1 MRTTALVGSMVVLG
15 AGVSVAQTTVTGSLD
30 LSYRAVGT
38 STLSTGGSSDA
49 VNSFRG
55 FGKESQI
62 NLANKGKLNN
72 GLDYAAG
79 FSLEFDGADMQGSGT
94 QTATAQGVHGEG
106 VYLNIINGNT
116 TYHVGADWMQN
127 PDSHGLINPVGVG
140 YMTSFG
146 NGIGT
151 AGTAKQGIYPTVTNS
166 AYQAYGFGV
175 VQKTPFGN
183 LSLAYVPSPQDGVAG
198 HDIGN
203 NQSIANYE
211 GTAESAIELGFTGDL
226 GVKGLTVQ
234 AFYNERSAPDQAT
247 TGANNTGKVQGTA
260 LTAAYNFGQ
269 LTVAGD
275 YRVMEGG
282 AKTTTAA
289 GTAVIVTTAGSQ
301 SNGNPDEQIKGKAMS
316 LTYAATNNLSL
327 GVVYGKASS
336 NRADK
341 PSDEKIKIAAIGYN
355 LGPVALNAEYTDTAN
370 VGGVAGVDG
379 KELIVK
385 ASTKF

>member
-30 LSYRAVGT
+30 LSYRAVG
-38 STLSTGGSSDA
+38 SSTGAASDG
-49 VNSFRG
+49 VSSFRG

-79 FSLEFDGADMQGSGT
+79 FSLEFDGADMQGSVS
-94 QTATAQGVHGEG
+94 QTGTAQGVHGEG

-116 TYHVGADWMQN
+116 TYHVGADWIQN

-146 NGIGT
+146 NAIGT
-151 AGTAKQGIYPTVTNS
+151 AGTAKQGIYPTVSNS
-166 AYQAYGFGV
+166 PYQAYGFGV

-183 LSLAYVPSPQDGVAG
+183 LSLSYVPSPQDGVAG

-211 GTAESAIELGFTGDL
+211 GTAESAIELGFVGNL

-234 AFYNERSAPDQAT
+234 AFYNERSAPDQAA
-247 TGANNTGKVQGTA
+247 TGANNTGTVQGTA

-269 LTVAGD
+269 LTIAGD
-275 YRVMEGG
+275 YRVTEGG
-282 AKTTTAA
+282 AKTTTLA
-289 GTAVIVTTAGSQ
+289 GTSTSAA
-301 SNGNPDEQIKGKAMS
+301 GNPDEQIKGKAMS

-341 PSDEKIKIAAIGYN
+341 PLDEKIKIAAIGYN
-355 LGPVALNAEYTDTAN
+355 LGPVALNAEYTDTTN
-370 VGGVAGVDG
+370 VGGLVSSDA

>member
-1 MRTTALVGSMVVLG
+1 
-15 AGVSVAQTTVTGSLD
+15 
-30 LSYRAVGT
+30 
-38 STLSTGGSSDA
+38 
-49 VNSFRG
+49 
-55 FGKESQI
+55 
-62 NLANKGKLNN
+62 
-72 GLDYAAG
+72 
-79 FSLEFDGADMQGSGT
+79 
-94 QTATAQGVHGEG
+94 
-106 VYLNIINGNT
+106 
-116 TYHVGADWMQN
+116 MQN

-234 AFYNERSAPDQAT
+234 AFYNERSAPDQAV

-282 AKTTTAA
+282 AKTTTLA
-289 GTAVIVTTAGSQ
+289 GTATTAA
-301 SNGNPDEQIKGKAMS
+301 GNPDEQIKGKAMS

>member
-1 MRTTALVGSMVVLG
+1 MKNKLMRTTALVGSMVVLG
-15 AGVSVAQTTVTGSLD
+15 AGASVAQTTVTGSLD
-30 LSYRAVGT
+30 ISYRAVGT
-38 STLSTGGSSDA
+38 STLATGTNSDQ
-49 VNSFRG
+49 VSSFRG

-62 NLANKGKLNN
+62 NIANKGKLNN

-79 FSLEFDGADMQGSGT
+79 FSLEFDGNDLQGSATQTSTMQGI
-94 QTATAQGVHGEG
+94 HGEG
-106 VYLNIINGNT
+106 VYLNIIDGNT
-116 TYHVGADWMQN
+116 TYHVGADWIQN
-127 PDSHGLINPVGVG
+127 PDSHALLNPAGVG
-140 YMTSFG
+140 YITSFG
-146 NGIGT
+146 NGVGS
-151 AGTAKQGIYPTVTNS
+151 AGTAKQGIYPSVSNS
-166 AYQAYGFGV
+166 PYQAYGFGV
-175 VQKTPFGN
+175 VQKTSFGN
-183 LSLAYVPSPQDGVAG
+183 FSVSYVPSPQDAVAG
-198 HDIGN
+198 PDIGN

-211 GTAESAIELGFTGDL
+211 GTAESAIELGFVGDL
-226 GVKGLTVQ
+226 GIKGLTVQ
-234 AFYNERSAPDQAT
+234 AFYNERSAPDQAS

-275 YRVMEGG
+275 YRVTEGG
-282 AKTTTAA
+282 AKTTTLA
-289 GTAVIVTTAGSQ
+289 GTAGSAA
-301 SNGNPDEQIKGKAMS
+301 GNPDEQIKGKAMS
-316 LTYAATNNLSL
+316 LTYAATNNVSL

-370 VGGVAGVDG
+370 IGGVAGVDA